1 MVILKKNNNN
11 QPIKYIPTMQRN
23 KKTFKGQNIFIGI
36 DVHKKNWQVSVITES
51 GFTENLSIQ
60 SSAKALFEFLKRH
73 YPEGT
78 YRAVYESGFSG
89 FATYYALTDLGIDC
103 IVVHA
108 ADIPSTQYESAMK
121 SDRIDAVR
129 LAKALRAGLL
139 RSIYIRPRHNLDDR
153 SVVRLRKT
161 FQIQLGGYK
170 TRIKHLLHSN
180 GVELPERFMRSGT
193 HWSKAFMSW
202 LRRDVR
208 LLSETHESLELLLLQ
223 VDSLRGNLLEA
234 TRRIRA
240 MSRTE
245 RYRENCS
252 LLMSIP
258 GIGQIVAM
266 SLLTE
271 ICDFNRFDNE
281 RQFASYLGLVPTC
294 HSSGEKVAHG
304 EMTFRGNKHIGPQL
318 VEASWI
324 LIARDREMGRAY
336 AEYRRRMTGQE
347 AIIRI
352 ARKLSNVILSVLK
365 TRKQYEPYRRDM

>member
-1 MVILKKNNNN
+1 
-11 QPIKYIPTMQRN
+11 MQRN
-23 KKTFKGQNIFIGI
+23 KKTFNGQNIFIGI
-36 DVHKKNWQVSVITES
+36 DVHKRNWQVSVITES
-51 GFTENLSIQ
+51 GFNENLSIPAN
-60 SSAKALFEFLKRH
+60 AKALFEFLKRH

-89 FATYYALTDLGIDC
+89 FATYYALTDLGINC
-103 IVVHA
+103 IVAHA

-139 RSIYIRPRHNLDDR
+139 KGIYVRPRRNLDDR

-193 HWSKAFMSW
+193 HWSRAFMSW
-202 LRRDVR
+202 LRQDVR
-208 LLSETHESLELLLLQ
+208 LLSETRESLELLLLQ
-223 VDSLRGNLLEA
+223 VDSQRGNLLEA

-258 GIGQIVAM
+258 GIGQTVAM

-271 ICDFNRFDNE
+271 ICDIDRFGNE

-294 HSSGEKVAHG
+294 HSSGDKVSHG

-324 LIARDREMGRAY
+324 LISRDRDMGRAY
-336 AEYRRRMTGQE
+336 AEYRSRMTAQE

-352 ARKLSNVILSVLK
+352 TRKLSNVIYAVLK
-365 TRKQYEPYRRDM
+365 TRKRYEPYRWDNEWK

>member
-1 MVILKKNNNN
+1 
-11 QPIKYIPTMQRN
+11 MQRN

-51 GFTENLSIQ
+51 GFTENLSIP

-103 IVVHA
+103 IVAHA

-139 RSIYIRPRHNLDDR
+139 KGIYVRPRRNLDDR

-193 HWSKAFMSW
+193 HWSRAFMSW
-202 LRRDVR
+202 LRFHSDFAHSLRLFSSLKILSALTSRVSAGEYIMSVMMTLMLR
-208 LLSETHESLELLLLQ
+208 LLLSL
-223 VDSLRGNLLEA
+223 
-234 TRRIRA
+234 
-240 MSRTE
+240 
-245 RYRENCS
+245 S
-252 LLMSIP
+252 LL
-258 GIGQIVAM
+258 
-266 SLLTE
+266 
-271 ICDFNRFDNE
+271 
-281 RQFASYLGLVPTC
+281 
-294 HSSGEKVAHG
+294 
-304 EMTFRGNKHIGPQL
+304 
-318 VEASWI
+318 
-324 LIARDREMGRAY
+324 
-336 AEYRRRMTGQE
+336 
-347 AIIRI
+347 
-352 ARKLSNVILSVLK
+352 
-365 TRKQYEPYRRDM
+365 

>member
-1 MVILKKNNNN
+1 M
-11 QPIKYIPTMQRN
+11 
-23 KKTFKGQNIFIGI
+23 
-36 DVHKKNWQVSVITES
+36 
-51 GFTENLSIQ
+51 
-60 SSAKALFEFLKRH
+60 
-73 YPEGT
+73 
-78 YRAVYESGFSG
+78 
-89 FATYYALTDLGIDC
+89 
-103 IVVHA
+103 
-108 ADIPSTQYESAMK
+108 
-121 SDRIDAVR
+121 
-129 LAKALRAGLL
+129 
-139 RSIYIRPRHNLDDR
+139 RPRRNLDDR

-193 HWSKAFMSW
+193 HWSRAFMSW
-202 LRRDVR
+202 LRQDVR
-208 LLSETHESLELLLLQ
+208 LLSETRESLELLLLQ
-223 VDSLRGNLLEA
+223 VDSQRGNLLEA

-258 GIGQIVAM
+258 GIGQTVAM

-271 ICDFNRFDNE
+271 ICDIDRFGNE

-294 HSSGEKVAHG
+294 HSSGDKVSHG

-324 LIARDREMGRAY
+324 LISRDRDMGRAY
-336 AEYRRRMTGQE
+336 AEYRSRMTAQE

-352 ARKLSNVILSVLK
+352 TRKLSNVIYAVLK
-365 TRKQYEPYRRDM
+365 TRKRYEPYR